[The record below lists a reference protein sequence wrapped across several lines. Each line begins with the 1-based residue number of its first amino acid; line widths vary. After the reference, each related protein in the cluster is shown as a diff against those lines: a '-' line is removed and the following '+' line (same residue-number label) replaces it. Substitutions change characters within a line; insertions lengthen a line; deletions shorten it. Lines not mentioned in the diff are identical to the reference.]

1 MTRVLSPVRGGVL
14 LSDQGTDRI
23 DLLDVPG
30 GGRTTFFS
38 AANASGLAA
47 PTANTFTLLQAR
59 DGSVFTGDGDTDAV
73 YRLTDRNGDGDAEV
87 ARMIRT

>member
-1 MTRVLSPVRGGVL
+1 MTRVLAPVRAGVL

-30 GGRTTFFS
+30 GGRMTFFS

-47 PTANTFTLLQAR
+47 PTDNTFKGRQ
-59 DGSVFTGDGDTDAV
+59 
-73 YRLTDRNGDGDAEV
+73 DRAC
-87 ARMIRT
+87 